1 MISKL
6 RPYLLLFFF
15 MVSCNLFA
23 QVPNNKIQVTDL
35 LQIKQVGGT
44 ALSPDGKKVAFTVNA
59 IIPDE
64 ELKGDF
70 QYRTHIYLANTEG
83 EPNVRPLTNGIVG
96 ASQPVW
102 SPDGNSIAF
111 IRAVKGKSQVF
122 LLSLNGGEPIQITDF
137 KYAVNSPKWSPDGN
151 KILFAASVSLNEL
164 LKDSILNPTFTKPIW
179 PLEKPGF
186 VNNNQLKNTQ
196 KANPNGNIDEV
207 RAYLNQN
214 ELDKKAK
221 VFTKLN
227 FQGEAATNPE
237 YSFNHYFIVDAIEK
251 AKVKVLTSGFY
262 SFSNADFFKDGKSI
276 ILSSAIDSLQ
286 HPDRN
291 DSGEIYTMNLA
302 NGEIKKLL
310 GQTKVDFNNPV
321 ISPSGNYLAYQYS
334 PSDGINVPQL
344 GILNLSNPSASPVVI
359 PFDRNKSGVT
369 WSEDERYIYFTSPSN
384 GGTPIYRLTVKSKT
398 IEQLS
403 DYNSGISGLN
413 LGKDK
418 LVYLKTEV
426 ANPSEL
432 YVADLLNKSSKA
444 ISSFNS
450 SWIKDKKLSFP
461 EKKIY
466 TNSKGLKVEYWVMK
480 PTNFDS
486 AKKYPL
492 VLQIHGGPS
501 AMWGPGEASMWHE
514 YQFFAS
520 QGYGVVYANPR
531 GSGGYGQD
539 FLRANYQ
546 DWGKGP
552 TEDVLA
558 ALDGAVAEGWAD
570 TKKLTVTG
578 GSYAGYLTAWIVAHD
593 NRFAAASAQRGVYDL
608 PTFFGEGN
616 AWRLVPNYFG
626 GYPWEDKIEPILK
639 RESPFSYVDQIN
651 TPFLIFHGENDL
663 RTGVIQSEMMY
674 KALKVLNKPVEYV
687 RHPGGTHE
695 LSRSGNVRQRIDQML
710 RIYEFFER
718 YNK

>member
-1 MISKL
+1 MIYKI
-6 RPYLLLFFF
+6 RPYLLVILF

-35 LQIKQVGGT
+35 LQIKQVGGI

-83 EPNVRPLTNGIVG
+83 EPNVRPLTYGIVG

-102 SPDGNSIAF
+102 SPDGNTIAF
-111 IRAVKGKSQVF
+111 TRAIKGKSQVF

-237 YSFNHYFIVDAIEK
+237 YSFNHYFIVDAIEN

-291 DSGEIYTMNLA
+291 DSGEIYAMDLA
-302 NGEIKKLL
+302 NGELKKLL
-310 GQTKVDFNNPV
+310 GQTKVDFNNPI
-321 ISPSGNYLAYQYS
+321 ISPSGNFLAYQFS
-334 PSDGINVPQL
+334 PSDGVNVPQL
-344 GILNLSNPSASPVVI
+344 GILNLSSPLSAPIII
-359 PFDRNKSGVT
+359 PFDRNKSGVI

-384 GGTPIYRLTVKSKT
+384 GGTPIYRLTVKSKA

-403 DYNSGISGLN
+403 DYNSGVSGLN

-418 LVYLKTEV
+418 LVYVKTEV

-450 SWIKDKKLSFP
+450 RWIKDKKLSFP

-466 TNSKGLKVEYWVMK
+466 TNSKGLKVEYWIIK
-480 PTNFDS
+480 PTNFDP

-514 YQFFAS
+514 YQFFAA

-639 RESPFSYVDQIN
+639 RESPFSYVDQIS

>member
-1 MISKL
+1 MIIKF
-6 RPYLLLFFF
+6 RHYFFLVL
-15 MVSCNLFA
+15 MVVCSIVSA
-23 QVPNNKIQVTDL
+23 QTINHKMQVTDL
-35 LQIKQVGGT
+35 LKIKQLGAVV
-44 ALSPDGKKVAFTVNA
+44 LSPDGKKVAFTVNA
-59 IIPDE
+59 IIADDE
-64 ELKGDF
+64 NKGDF
-70 QYRTHIYLANTEG
+70 QYRTHIYLANTTG
-83 EPNVRPLTNGIVG
+83 EPNVRPLTTGMVG

-111 IRAVKGKSQVF
+111 TRVIKGRSQVF
-122 LLSLNGGEPIQITDF
+122 VLSLTGGEPTQITDF
-137 KYAVNSPKWSPDGN
+137 KYAVSAPKWAPDGK
-151 KILFAASVSLNEL
+151 KILFSASISLTEL

-186 VNNNQLKNTQ
+186 VNNNQLQNIQ
-196 KANPNGNIDEV
+196 KANPNGSINEI

-237 YSFNHYFIVDAIEK
+237 YSFNHYFIVDATEK
-251 AKVKVLTSGFY
+251 AMVKALTSGFY
-262 SFSNADFFKDGKSI
+262 SFSNAEFFKDGKSI
-276 ILSSAIDSLQ
+276 IFSSAIDSLQ

-291 DSGEIYTMNLA
+291 ESGEIYSMELA
-302 NGEIKKLL
+302 NRAIKKLL
-310 GQTKVDFNNPV
+310 GQSKVDFSNPV
-321 ISPSGNYLAYQYS
+321 VSPSGNFLAYQFS
-334 PSDGINVPQL
+334 PSDGVNVPQL
-344 GILNLSNPSASPVVI
+344 AILNLSNLTLAPIII
-359 PFDRNKSGVT
+359 PFDRNKSGLT
-369 WSEDERYIYFTSPSN
+369 WADDERYIYFTSPSN
-384 GGTPIYRLTVKSKT
+384 GGTPIYRLTVKSKAV
-398 IEQLS
+398 EQLS
-403 DYNSGISGLN
+403 EYNSGISNLN
-413 LGKDK
+413 LGNDK
-418 LVYLKTEV
+418 LVYVKTEV

-432 YVADLLNKSSKA
+432 YVADLLNKSPKA
-444 ISSFNS
+444 ISNFNS
-450 SWIKDKKLSFP
+450 SWVKDKTLSFP
-461 EKKIY
+461 EQKIY
-466 TNSKGLKVEYWVMK
+466 TNSKGQKIEYWVMK
-480 PTNFDS
+480 PTNFDPT
-486 AKKYPL
+486 KKYPL

-514 YQFFAS
+514 FQYFAA

-546 DWGKGP
+546 DWGQGP

-570 TKKLTVTG
+570 TKKLMVTG
-578 GSYAGYLTAWIVAHD
+578 GSYAGYLTAWIIAHD
-593 NRFAAASAQRGVYDL
+593 KRFAAASAQRGVYDL

-626 GYPWEDKIEPILK
+626 GYPWENKIEPILK
-639 RESPFSYVDQIN
+639 RESPFTYVDQIN
-651 TPFLIFHGENDL
+651 TPFLIFHGESDL

-687 RHPGGTHE
+687 RHPGATHE

>member
-1 MISKL
+1 MIIKFKH
-6 RPYLLLFFF
+6 YFFLVL
-15 MVSCNLFA
+15 MVVCSIVSA
-23 QVPNNKIQVTDL
+23 QTINHKMQVTDL
-35 LQIKQVGGT
+35 LKIKQLGAVV
-44 ALSPDGKKVAFTVNA
+44 LSPDGKKVAFTVNA
-59 IIPDE
+59 IIADDE
-64 ELKGDF
+64 NKGDF
-70 QYRTHIYLANTEG
+70 QYRTHIYLANTTG
-83 EPNVRPLTNGIVG
+83 EPNVRPLTTGMVG

-111 IRAVKGKSQVF
+111 TRVIKGRSQVF
-122 LLSLNGGEPIQITDF
+122 VLSLTGGEPTQITDF
-137 KYAVNSPKWSPDGN
+137 KYAVSAPKWAPDGK
-151 KILFAASVSLNEL
+151 KILFSASISLTEL

-186 VNNNQLKNTQ
+186 VNNNQLQNIQ
-196 KANPNGNIDEV
+196 KANPNGSINEI

-237 YSFNHYFIVDAIEK
+237 YSFNHYFIVDATEK
-251 AKVKVLTSGFY
+251 AMVKALTSGFY
-262 SFSNADFFKDGKSI
+262 SFSNAEFFKDGKSI
-276 ILSSAIDSLQ
+276 IFSSAIDSLQ

-291 DSGEIYTMNLA
+291 ESGEIYSMELA
-302 NGEIKKLL
+302 NRAIKKLL
-310 GQTKVDFNNPV
+310 GQSKVDFSNPV
-321 ISPSGNYLAYQYS
+321 VSPSGNFLAYQFS
-334 PSDGINVPQL
+334 PSDGVNVPQL
-344 GILNLSNPSASPVVI
+344 AILNLSNLTLAPIII
-359 PFDRNKSGVT
+359 PFDRNKSGLT
-369 WSEDERYIYFTSPSN
+369 WADDERYIYFTSPSN
-384 GGTPIYRLTVKSKT
+384 GGTPIYRLTVKSKAV
-398 IEQLS
+398 EQLS
-403 DYNSGISGLN
+403 EYNSGISNLN
-413 LGKDK
+413 LGNDK
-418 LVYLKTEV
+418 LVYVKTEV

-432 YVADLLNKSSKA
+432 YVADLLNKSPKA
-444 ISSFNS
+444 ISNFNS
-450 SWIKDKKLSFP
+450 SWVKDKTLSFP
-461 EKKIY
+461 EQKIY
-466 TNSKGLKVEYWVMK
+466 TNSKGQKIEYWVMK
-480 PTNFDS
+480 PTNFDPT
-486 AKKYPL
+486 KKYPL

-514 YQFFAS
+514 FQYFAA

-546 DWGKGP
+546 DWGQGP

-570 TKKLTVTG
+570 TKKLMVTG
-578 GSYAGYLTAWIVAHD
+578 GSYAGYLTAWIIAHD
-593 NRFAAASAQRGVYDL
+593 KRFAAASAQRGVYDL

-626 GYPWEDKIEPILK
+626 GYPWENKIEPILK
-639 RESPFSYVDQIN
+639 RESPFTYVDQIN
-651 TPFLIFHGENDL
+651 TPFLIFHGESDL

-687 RHPGGTHE
+687 RHPGATHE

>member
-1 MISKL
+1 MIKSQLYFLFVLLIISSKSFSQS
-6 RPYLLLFFF
+6 P
-15 MVSCNLFA
+15 S
-23 QVPNNKIQVTDL
+23 NNIQVTDL
-35 LQIKQVGGT
+35 LQIKQVGSV

-59 IIPDE
+59 IIPDDDN
-64 ELKGDF
+64 KGDF
-70 QYRTHIYLANTEG
+70 QYRTHIYLANSIG
-83 EPNVRPLTNGIVG
+83 ESNVRPLTSGSVG

-111 IRAVKGKSQVF
+111 TRVIKSKSQIF
-122 LLSLNGGEPIQITDF
+122 ILSLSGGEPIQITDF
-137 KYAVNSPKWSPDGN
+137 KYSVSSPKWSPDG
-151 KILFAASVSLNEL
+151 KQILFSVSTSLNEL
-164 LKDSILNPTFTKPIW
+164 LKDSLLNPTFSKPIW

-186 VNNNQLKNTQ
+186 INNVQLKNLQ
-196 KANPNGNIDEV
+196 KPNPNGNIDEV

-214 ELDKKAK
+214 EIDKKAK

-227 FQGEAATNPE
+227 FQGESTTNPE

-251 AKVKVLTSGFY
+251 GKVKVLTSGFY

-276 ILSSAIDSLQ
+276 IISSAIDSIQ

-291 DSGEIYTMNLA
+291 ESGEIYRMDLA
-302 NGEIKKLL
+302 NKITKKVL
-310 GQTKVDFNNPV
+310 GQAKTDFSNPV
-321 ISPSGNYLAYQYS
+321 ISPSGNFLAYQFS

-344 GILNLSNPSASPVVI
+344 GILNLSNPLAAPMIIS
-359 PFDRNKSGVT
+359 FDRNKSGVT

-384 GGTPIYRLTVKSKT
+384 GGTPIYRLTLKSKA

-403 DYNSGISGLN
+403 DFNVGISNLN

-418 LVYLKTEV
+418 LVYVKTEV

-450 SWIKDKKLSFP
+450 SWIKDKKLSIP

-466 TNSKGLKVEYWVMK
+466 TNSKGQKVEYWVMK
-480 PTNFDS
+480 PINFDP
-486 AKKYPL
+486 AKKYPV

-514 YQFFAS
+514 YQFFAA
-520 QGYGVVYANPR
+520 QGYGVIYSNPR

-558 ALDGAVAEGWAD
+558 ALDGAAAEGWAD
-570 TKKLTVTG
+570 TKKMTVTG
-578 GSYAGYLTAWIVAHD
+578 GSYAGYLTAWIVSHD

-639 RESPFSYVDQIN
+639 RESPFNYVDQIN

-687 RHPGGTHE
+687 RHPGATHE
-695 LSRSGNVRQRIDQML
+695 ISRSGNVRQRIDQML